1 MTAIDSRWSAG
12 PARRFRDD
20 RAKRDIVKDEG
31 LVPMSAVTQDR
42 VMAALR
48 QVIDPDRDQD
58 IVSLGMIS
66 GVQVREGHVG
76 FAIEVDPQR
85 GPKLERHDLHG
96 IEIVMPSRKRM
107 HRFSER
113 RRHVHV
119 PILAGIRRVTRREPT
134 VAREEDIGGELAF
147 LFAERLFLKFEKGG
161 DGEIDFVNM
170 SGRRG

>member
-31 LVPMSAVTQDR
+31 LAPMSAVTQDR

-48 QVIDPDRDQD
+48 QVIDPDRDKD
-58 IVSLGMIS
+58 IVSLGMVS

-85 GPKLERHDLHG
+85 GPKLEPL
-96 IEIVMPSRKRM
+96 RKAAE
-107 HRFSER
+107 HA
-113 RRHVHV
+113 V
-119 PILAGIRRVTRREPT
+119 
-134 VAREEDIGGELAF
+134 
-147 LFAERLFLKFEKGG
+147 ERLEGVLSVTAVLTAEAKPDRGASPARSPARGQAPHGSGG
-161 DGEIDFVNM
+161 AGKALVP
-170 SGRRG
+170 